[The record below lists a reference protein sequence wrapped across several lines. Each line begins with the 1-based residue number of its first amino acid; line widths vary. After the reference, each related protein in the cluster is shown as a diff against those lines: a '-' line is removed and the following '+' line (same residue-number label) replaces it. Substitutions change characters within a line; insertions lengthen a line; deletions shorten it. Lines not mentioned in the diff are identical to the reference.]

1 MALIDISPTISSK
14 LAVWPGDT
22 PVSREVLCDMA
33 RGDHMTLST
42 LRTTV
47 HAGSHVDAPSH
58 YGAKGRTIDEQ
69 ALDLYVGR
77 CTVVRVDAARG
88 SRVGVEAMGKLP
100 SAERVLIATGTY
112 LDPDDFDEGFA
123 ALEPSLIDALAD
135 AGVRLVGVDVPSVD
149 VFSSKKLETHQR
161 CLARDVAILEGLVLN
176 GVAPGDYELIALPLK
191 LAGFDGSPV
200 RAVLRTL

>member
-1 MALIDISPTISSK
+1 MALIDISPTISPK

-33 RGDHMTLST
+33 GGDHMTLST

-58 YGAKGRTIDEQ
+58 YGADGRTIDEQ
-69 ALDLYVGR
+69 SLDLYVGR
-77 CTVVRVDAARG
+77 CSVVRVDVQRG
-88 SRVGVEAMGKLP
+88 SRVSLDQIGTLP
-100 SAERVLIATGTY
+100 STERLLIATGTY
-112 LDPDDFDEGFA
+112 SDPNNFDEGFA
-123 ALEPSLIDALAD
+123 ALEPDLIDALAD
-135 AGVRLVGVDVPSVD
+135 AGARLVGVDVPSVD
-149 VFSSKKLETHQR
+149 VFSSKNLEAHQR
-161 CLARDVAILEGLVLN
+161 CLARDVAILEGLVLRD
-176 GVAPGDYELIALPLK
+176 VEPGEYELIALPLK

>member
-1 MALIDISPTISSK
+1 MALIDISPTISPK

-33 RGDHMTLST
+33 NGDHMTLST

-58 YGAKGRTIDEQ
+58 YGADGRTIDEQ
-69 ALDLYVGR
+69 SLELYVGR
-77 CTVVRVDAARG
+77 CRVVRVDVARG
-88 SRVGVEAMGKLP
+88 SRVSIDAVGELP
-100 SAERVLIATGTY
+100 GTERLLIATGTY
-112 LDPDDFDEGFA
+112 SDPDHFDEEFA
-123 ALEPSLIDALAD
+123 ALEPDLIDALAD

-149 VFSSKKLETHQR
+149 VFSSKKLESHQR
-161 CLARDVAILEGLVLN
+161 CLARDVAILEGLVLRD
-176 GVAPGDYELIALPLK
+176 VEPGEYELIALPLK

-200 RAVLRTL
+200 RAVLRTP